1 MKDLFKRKRFKTIS
15 MKTTKTVIL
24 ILIISSITFRT
35 YSQKTGNSD
44 KIKSQIVTEEKYDML
59 VKKQFKDSE
68 TYYDIRGN
76 IIESVTY
83 KQGKVD
89 KHFKYQYDPDDNK
102 IKEEEFDAT
111 GRIKE
116 TSEYKYS
123 NGLRTEKSVFDPN
136 KKLKSKKTY
145 IYTTY

>member
-1 MKDLFKRKRFKTIS
+1 MKTKKTIL
-15 MKTTKTVIL
+15 L
-24 ILIISSITFRT
+24 ILIITT
-35 YSQKTGNSD
+35 LTLKAYSQKPGNSD

-59 VKKQFKDSE
+59 VKKQLKESE

-76 IIESVTY
+76 VIESITY

-89 KHFKYQYDPDDNK
+89 KHFKYQYDSDDNK

-116 TSEYKYS
+116 SSEYKYS
-123 NGLRTEKSVFDPN
+123 NGVRTEKSVFDPN

-145 IYTTY
+145 TYTTY